1 MKGVANCLRTKT
13 TILAALLLF
22 AVGGCVTVEK
32 KVQPI
37 EEENLEIIELK
48 KAVSGLYMKSE
59 EMNNR
64 LFLLQEKLDTSNDRI
79 NTLEGEPEGRAGEFD
94 EEYSEGLKVA
104 ELKDDELDVE
114 SVFAEKVAES
124 HTVLSDSEEEE
135 LEIPAEPEP
144 ELEQGQDQAEPVA
157 TAEELYEAAMKDL
170 TNKNY
175 AEARVNYKKLYDNY
189 PEHSL
194 ADNAVYWTGETYYV
208 ERNFDGA
215 LEYFAIVINKYPDGN
230 KAADSLLKTA
240 YSYISLRDRQN
251 TIKALNTLME
261 KYPDSDAAVKANE
274 RFRKK
279 K

>member
-22 AVGGCVTVEK
+22 AASGCVTLEK
-32 KVQPI
+32 KVEPI
-37 EEENLEIIELK
+37 EEESLEIIELK

-79 NTLEGEPEGRAGEFD
+79 NTLEGEPEGGVGEFY
-94 EEYSEGLKVA
+94 EEDGEGLKVA

-114 SVFAEKVAES
+114 SVFDEKVAES
-124 HTVLSDSEEEE
+124 HTVLSGSDVEEVES
-135 LEIPAEPEP
+135 PVEP
-144 ELEQGQDQAEPVA
+144 ELEPEPNQTGSVA
-157 TAEELYEAAMKDL
+157 TAEELYEVAMKDL
-170 TNKNY
+170 ANKNY
-175 AEARVNYKKLYDNY
+175 AEARVNYQKLYDNY

-194 ADNAVYWTGETYYV
+194 ADNAAYWTGETYYV
-208 ERNFDGA
+208 ERDFDAA
-215 LEYFAIVINKYPDGN
+215 LEYFAVVINKYPDGN

-251 TIKALNTLME
+251 TINALNTLMD
-261 KYPDSDAAVKANE
+261 KYPDSDAAAKANE

>member
-13 TILAALLLF
+13 IILAALLLF
-22 AVGGCVTVEK
+22 AAGGCVTLEK

-37 EEENLEIIELK
+37 EEEENLEIIELK

-79 NTLEGEPEGRAGEFD
+79 NTLEGEPEGSAGEFD
-94 EEYSEGLKVA
+94 EEDGEGLKVA

-114 SVFAEKVAES
+114 SVFDEQVAES
-124 HTVLSDSEEEE
+124 HTFLSGSDEAEVESPVE
-135 LEIPAEPEP
+135 L
-144 ELEQGQDQAEPVA
+144 GSDQVEPVA
-157 TAEELYEAAMKDL
+157 TAEELYEVAMKDL
-170 TNKNY
+170 TNKDY
-175 AEARVNYKKLYDNY
+175 AEARVNYQKLYDNY
-189 PEHSL
+189 PDHSL
-194 ADNAVYWTGETYYV
+194 ADNAAYWTGETYYV
-208 ERNFDGA
+208 ERNFDAA
-215 LEYFAIVINKYPDGN
+215 LEYFEIVINKYPDGN

-261 KYPDSDAAVKANE
+261 KYPDSDAAAKANE

>member
-1 MKGVANCLRTKT
+1 M
-13 TILAALLLF
+13 F

-79 NTLEGEPEGRAGEFD
+79 NMLEGGPEGSTGEIY
-94 EEYSEGLKVA
+94 EEDSEGLKVGG
-104 ELKDDELDVE
+104 LKDDELDVE
-114 SVFAEKVAES
+114 SVFDEKIAES
-124 HTVLSDSEEEE
+124 HTFLSDNKEEEAE
-135 LEIPAEPEP
+135 TPAEPEP
-144 ELEQGQDQAEPVA
+144 ELESDQDQGEPVA
-157 TAEELYEAAMKDL
+157 TPEELYEAAMKAL

-175 AEARVNYKKLYDNY
+175 AEARANYQKLFNNY

-194 ADNAVYWTGETYYV
+194 ADNAAYWTGETYYV
-208 ERNFDGA
+208 EGDFEAA
-215 LEYFAIVINKYPDGN
+215 LKYFEIVIDKYPDGN

-261 KYPDSDAAVKANE
+261 KYPDSDAAAKANE